1 MIDRDYYPAGAYNDA
16 NAPYNQ
22 MPDDYF
28 DSEIEEHVDAEINS
42 LDFCYL
48 EWIDTIISINIE
60 DDDVQKEVAKALA
73 KDSKVRQAYFE
84 HRYDEVYQDVI
95 KANENY

>member
-1 MIDRDYYPAGAYNDA
+1 MAQSDYYPAGAVNDP

-42 LDFCYL
+42 LDYHYL
-48 EWIDTIISINIE
+48 EWLDDVINLTIE
-60 DDDVQKEVAKALA
+60 DDDNLREIGKILA
-73 KDSKVRQAYFE
+73 KEDKVRQAY
-84 HRYDEVYQDVI
+84 YDFRHDDVYQDVI
-95 KANENY
+95 QTSEY